1 MALFILCLD
10 FVWFNNYSIHS
21 ISYLDSTSNLSI
33 QIDFFQTAKSWI
45 TFSHQNLFYEQLE
58 RNILR
63 QEKFF
68 FHKLF
73 IHRKLY
79 FIVTSRVI
87 QKPYLHIYFSKFPC
101 VSLDSH
107 LKNLR
112 VNHTLAHREKSVY
125 WEKMNIYTI
134 DWENLFSPC
143 KIYRKKISGK
153 DKYSKTSDK
162 QTSRIA
168 DTSK

>member
-63 QEKFF
+63 QGKIF

-73 IHRKLY
+73 THRKLY

-87 QKPYLHIYFSKFPC
+87 QKPYLHIYFSKSPC

-125 WEKMNIYTI
+125 
-134 DWENLFSPC
+134 
-143 KIYRKKISGK
+143 
-153 DKYSKTSDK
+153 
-162 QTSRIA
+162 
-168 DTSK
+168 